1 MKSNIPDFNTIKV
14 DDFNPQVKTLDN
26 GIKVYCF
33 NNNDMDVVFSKFIF
47 YNAGTIRQ
55 DKFFVTLMT
64 KALLN
69 QGTKSYS
76 SLDIA
81 DGLDFYGVDFSAI
94 ATNEYTT
101 ISFSFLREYQ
111 KDVFPYMNEIIKYPV
126 FPQKELDIVIN
137 KSKQDFQL
145 KCQQTDFLAR
155 REFIANIF
163 GKDNP
168 YGKYGK
174 IEDYDKV
181 KREDLINYY
190 NQRYSYNQCYIMAS
204 GNIDDSFIDLLNDN
218 FGKERW
224 NEKTAITKNEDIELN
239 DKTISKTV
247 YTNLDSAVQSSIV
260 MGKMFPKIDSED
272 YIPLKVLTCILG
284 GYFNSRLMSN
294 IREEKGY
301 TYGID
306 AIVVPIKNASV
317 FMILTDV
324 KADKDEETIANIYY
338 EMEKLCKEEIG
349 EQELNTV
356 KHYLTGEALRNMD
369 GVMDISD
376 YYSNIINNSLPNNYN
391 SYFIDIMNKVDSK
404 KIKELANRYLTKD
417 SFIISVA
424 KKVKQ

>member
-1 MKSNIPDFNTIKV
+1 
-14 DDFNPQVKTLDN
+14 
-26 GIKVYCF
+26 
-33 NNNDMDVVFSKFIF
+33 
-47 YNAGTIRQ
+47 
-55 DKFFVTLMT
+55 
-64 KALLN
+64 
-69 QGTKSYS
+69 
-76 SLDIA
+76 
-81 DGLDFYGVDFSAI
+81 
-94 ATNEYTT
+94 
-101 ISFSFLREYQ
+101 
-111 KDVFPYMNEIIKYPV
+111 
-126 FPQKELDIVIN
+126 
-137 KSKQDFQL
+137 
-145 KCQQTDFLAR
+145 
-155 REFIANIF
+155 
-163 GKDNP
+163 
-168 YGKYGK
+168 
-174 IEDYDKV
+174 
-181 KREDLINYY
+181 
-190 NQRYSYNQCYIMAS
+190 MAS

-218 FGKERW
+218 FGKEKW
-224 NEKTAITKNEDIELN
+224 NEKTAITKNEDITL
-239 DKTISKTV
+239 DSKPISKTV

-338 EMEKLCKEEIG
+338 EIEKLCKEEIG
-349 EQELNTV
+349 EEELNTV

-369 GVMDISD
+369 GVMDISE